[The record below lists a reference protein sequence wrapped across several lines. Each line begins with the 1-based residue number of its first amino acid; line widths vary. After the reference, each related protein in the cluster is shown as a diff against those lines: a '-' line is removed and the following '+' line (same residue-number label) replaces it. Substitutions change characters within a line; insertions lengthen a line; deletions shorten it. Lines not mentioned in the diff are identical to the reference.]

1 LESESELPPPKRL
14 FTVSR
19 FLFLGLLGGLL
30 FVLAWNTVSEA
41 RPLNAD
47 SAVQSGGAG
56 AFLMAGVGLWVGLIG
71 AFQFT
76 LLKCVFFAFDPEE
89 FQDYTR
95 THARFS
101 ERVKVLSNALDRT
114 WFTLFGGWL
123 FSSLL
128 FILSGFA
135 YLILWQG
142 DGTGWPVAYCAATL
156 LVLVL
161 LLYFCGE
168 LLPAVLAVRNLKA
181 LTPVSVL
188 MLRFWSLALAPLI
201 LPFVHLLRGAVRLR
215 GHDISERFKP
225 LMVETRLL
233 ALISASRV
241 NVSLEEDEREMI
253 DHVLE
258 FGQSTAGDIMT
269 PKSGIVGF
277 DTDTPQDEALAIMR
291 ETPRSRVLVYN
302 GSFNNIVGVLH
313 TKQILLNPDSDYH
326 EQLHPPLFVEE
337 DTDLVELLAVIRAER
352 TQLAIV
358 LDRWGTTRGV
368 VTFDDLLGAIVGP
381 ATHEEEE
388 EEAPSDSTLPTAE
401 PQGGTL

>member
-114 WFTLFGGWL
+114 WFTRFGGWL

-135 YLILWQG
+135 YLILWQ
-142 DGTGWPVAYCAATL
+142 ATERAGRWRIAPPPCWSWFF
-156 LVLVL
+156 
-161 LLYFCGE
+161 FCTFAE
-168 LLPAVLAVRNLKA
+168 NCCR
-181 LTPVSVL
+181 
-188 MLRFWSLALAPLI
+188 RFWRYA
-201 LPFVHLLRGAVRLR
+201 
-215 GHDISERFKP
+215 ISR
-225 LMVETRLL
+225 R
-233 ALISASRV
+233 
-241 NVSLEEDEREMI
+241 
-253 DHVLE
+253 
-258 FGQSTAGDIMT
+258 
-269 PKSGIVGF
+269 
-277 DTDTPQDEALAIMR
+277 
-291 ETPRSRVLVYN
+291 
-302 GSFNNIVGVLH
+302 
-313 TKQILLNPDSDYH
+313 
-326 EQLHPPLFVEE
+326 
-337 DTDLVELLAVIRAER
+337 
-352 TQLAIV
+352 
-358 LDRWGTTRGV
+358 
-368 VTFDDLLGAIVGP
+368 
-381 ATHEEEE
+381 
-388 EEAPSDSTLPTAE
+388 
-401 PQGGTL
+401 